1 MIYDTIHLAVNTSIP
16 ICCHL
21 KDRFNASRQIKHR
34 PLSCQKFSLGLKRLY
49 ILLLAFGLAPAA
61 IASPNAASSIKAA
74 KPASL
79 PTDWLQPITLAADSI
94 PGHLVQAKP
103 QDNPAM
109 PAAPSDVPSESRQ
122 TADLAKEAQNPIANL
137 ISLPFQNN
145 TNFGLGPQ
153 DQRTQNVLNI
163 QPVIPVPLSKNML
176 LVTRTIVPYI
186 YQPTSA
192 TGNEG
197 DFGLGDINPSFF
209 FVPRTKSNITWG
221 LGPTVVLPTATQK
234 FTGQGKWSA
243 GPTGVVLVTTKRMVF
258 GALANNVWSFAG
270 SSDRQSVN
278 QFLLQPFFNYNF
290 SKGWYLTT
298 SPIITSNWE
307 AASGDEQWTLPL
319 GGGFG
324 RVFAIGDQ
332 KVNASLQAFVNV
344 VKPDLAGDWTLR
356 AQFQF
361 LFPR

>member
-1 MIYDTIHLAVNTSIP
+1 LNEKLSSKMATMH
-16 ICCHL
+16 
-21 KDRFNASRQIKHR
+21 KHA
-34 PLSCQKFSLGLKRLY
+34 LF
-49 ILLLAFGLAPAA
+49 LLAFALAPAA
-61 IASPNAASSIKAA
+61 IANPNPTRHAKAA
-74 KPASL
+74 VPSRLPA
-79 PTDWLQPITLAADSI
+79 DWRQPFTLAESVPELTA
-94 PGHLVQAKP
+94 QAEP
-103 QDNPAM
+103 QGY
-109 PAAPSDVPSESRQ
+109 PAAPAPGGGPSE
-122 TADLAKEAQNPIANL
+122 AEKAAELAKEAQNPIANL

-145 TNFGLGPQ
+145 TNFGVGPQ
-153 DQRTQNVLNI
+153 GQRTQNVLNI
-163 QPVIPVPLSKNML
+163 QPVIPVPLSKNLL
-176 LVTRTIVPYI
+176 LVTRTIVPVI

-192 TGNEG
+192 SGNEG
-197 DFGLGDINPSFF
+197 EVGLGDINPSFF

-221 LGPTVVLPTATQK
+221 VGPTFVLPTATQS

-278 QFLLQPFFNYNF
+278 QLLIQPFFNYNF
-290 SKGWYLTT
+290 SKGWYLTA

-307 AASGDEQWTLPL
+307 AANGVEKWTVPI

-324 RVFAIGDQ
+324 RVFAIGEQ
-332 KVNASLQAFVNV
+332 KVNASLQAFWNV
-344 VKPDLAGDWTLR
+344 VKPEGAGDWTLR